1 MLCALGSGVAGFA
14 AGDSGIT
21 LVSLTLVT
29 AGSWRLVSTPPATTP
44 HAWLAACGR
53 VAANGLLVLVATTAT
68 LGAAEGATRWY
79 YRDITSTADFR
90 GYFTL
95 KWMRGDVRHNHYG
108 YRGAEFDEVK
118 SAGVYRV
125 AVMGDSFTYG
135 NGVPEAQR
143 FSNVVGARLRDRRV
157 EVLNFGF
164 PGNNWPEHVRTLE
177 TRVLRLRPDFVLL
190 QWGSNDIELDR
201 DVAGRPRIPPIV
213 TNRERHEWLHEHS
226 ALYTIVNARWIGYR
240 LRQAMGDSYDRYL
253 TRLYADPGSE
263 GARAAG
269 RLMRRFIALCRERH
283 VGLGIVLVPDAAV
296 PLGADY
302 PYRFMH
308 DQVHGI
314 CRAEGVACEDLLRDF
329 AALPDRTALW
339 VTPLD
344 SHPSVLANRLIADR
358 VMTAFAPGWRI
369 PSP

>member
-1 MLCALGSGVAGFA
+1 MFCALGSGVAGCA
-14 AGDSGIT
+14 VRDPGIA
-21 LVSLTLVT
+21 LVSLVLVA
-29 AGSWRLVSTPPATTP
+29 AGLWRLASTPPMTTP

-53 VAANGLLVLVATTAT
+53 VAANVLLVLAAITAT

-79 YRDITSTADFR
+79 YRDVTSTADFR

-95 KWMRGDVRHNHYG
+95 KWLRHDVRHNHYG
-108 YRGAEFDEVK
+108 YRGAEFDEAK
-118 SAGVYRV
+118 PAGVYRV

-135 NGVPEAQR
+135 NGVPEALR
-143 FSNVVGARLRDRRV
+143 FSNLVGERLRDQRI

-201 DVAGRPRIPPIV
+201 DVAGRPRIPPLI
-213 TNRERHEWLHEHS
+213 TNRARHEWVYERS
-226 ALYTIVNARWIGYR
+226 ALYTIVNARWTGYQ
-240 LRQAMGDSYDRYL
+240 LRQAMGDTYDRYL
-253 TRLYADPGSE
+253 SRLYSDPGSE
-263 GARAAG
+263 GARDAD

-283 VGLGIVLVPDAAV
+283 VGLGILLVPDAAV

-314 CRAEGVACEDLLRDF
+314 CRAEGVACEDLLPDF
-329 AALPDRTALW
+329 AALPDRYALW

-344 SHPSVLANRLIADR
+344 SHPSVLANRLIAAR
-358 VMTAFAPGWRI
+358 VMTAFAPGWHT
-369 PSP
+369 PAP

>member
-1 MLCALGSGVAGFA
+1 MGGVLARDA
-14 AGDSGIT
+14 GIT
-21 LVSLTLVT
+21 IVSVTLAATGMLRLASPPPPVT
-29 AGSWRLVSTPPATTP
+29 AL
-44 HAWLAACGR
+44 AWLAAAGR
-53 VAANGLLVLVATTAT
+53 AAANMLLVLLALAAT

-79 YRDITSTADFR
+79 YRDVTSTADFR

-95 KWMRGDVRHNHYG
+95 KWLRGQVRHNHYG
-108 YRGAEFDEVK
+108 YRGAEFDEIK
-118 SAGVYRV
+118 PAGVYRV

-135 NGVPEAQR
+135 NGVPEALR
-143 FSNVVGARLRDRRV
+143 FSNLLGERLRDRGV

-201 DVAGRPRIPPIV
+201 DVAGRPRIPPII
-213 TNRERHEWLHEHS
+213 TNRARHEWVYEHS

-240 LRQAMGDSYDRYL
+240 LQQAMGDTYDRYL
-253 TRLYADPGSE
+253 ARLYSDPGSE
-263 GARAAG
+263 GARDAD
-269 RLMRRFIALCRERH
+269 RLMRRVIALCRERH
-283 VGLGIVLVPDAAV
+283 VGLGLVLVPDAAV
-296 PLGADY
+296 PLGDDY

-314 CRAEGVACEDLLRDF
+314 CRAEGVACEDLLPDF
-329 AALPDRTALW
+329 AALPDRYVLW

-344 SHPSVLANRLIADR
+344 SHPSVRANRMIADR
-358 VMTAFAPGWRI
+358 IMTAFAAGWRGSG
-369 PSP
+369 P